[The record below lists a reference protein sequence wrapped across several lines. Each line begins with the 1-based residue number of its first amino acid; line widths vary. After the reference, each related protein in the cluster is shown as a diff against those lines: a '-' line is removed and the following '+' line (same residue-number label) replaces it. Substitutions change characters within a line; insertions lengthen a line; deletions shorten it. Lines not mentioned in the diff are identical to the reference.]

1 MIDRIRKIIEY
12 KKLTATK
19 FASEIGVAQT
29 TLSGHLND
37 QRKVSIDVVC
47 GIINSFED
55 ISAEWLLTGKGKM
68 IKGYLGSSGS
78 SGSDDTAVLIDR
90 IKFLEKQNE
99 LLTNILSEKVGMSNP
114 SENVE
119 GKSA

>member
-1 MIDRIRKIIEY
+1 MVERIRKIIEY

-29 TLSGHLND
+29 TLSGHLNG

-55 ISAEWLLTGKGKM
+55 ISAEWLITGRGEM
-68 IKGYLGSSGS
+68 IKRDSV
-78 SGSDDTAVLIDR
+78 SDGLYKNEVVELRER
-90 IKFLEKQNE
+90 IKYLEGQND
-99 LLTNILSEKVGMSNP
+99 LLREQVGMNKP
-114 SENVE
+114 EENVK

>member
-47 GIINSFED
+47 RIINSFED

-68 IKGYLGSSGS
+68 IKSD
-78 SGSDDTAVLIDR
+78 SGSDGLYKNEVAELRER
-90 IKFLEKQNE
+90 IKYLEGQND
-99 LLTNILSEKVGMSNP
+99 LLREQAGMSKP
-114 SENVE
+114 VE
-119 GKSA
+119 KMKGKSA